1 MNEIENIVRLY
12 IAFPLW
18 NYLQKNPDHYVDKQR
33 QQLRTL
39 FKDNEIVVLVVCAFV
54 ESSLPS

>member
-18 NYLQKNPDHYVDKQR
+18 NYLQKKKNPDQYVDKQR

-39 FKDNEIVVLVVCAFV
+39 FKDNDIVVLVVCAFV
-54 ESSLPS
+54 ES

>member
-1 MNEIENIVRLY
+1 MEL
-12 IAFPLW
+12 FTKK
-18 NYLQKNPDHYVDKQR
+18 KNPDQYVDKQR

-54 ESSLPS
+54 ES

>member
-18 NYLQKNPDHYVDKQR
+18 NYLQKKTQIT
-33 QQLRTL
+33 TL
-39 FKDNEIVVLVVCAFV
+39 ISKDNNFAPYSKTMIL
-54 ESSLPS
+54 

>member
-1 MNEIENIVRLY
+1 MNEKENIVRLY

-18 NYLQKNPDHYVDKQR
+18 NYLQKKNPDQYVDKQR

-39 FKDNEIVVLVVCAFV
+39 FKDNDIVVLVVCAFV
-54 ESSLPS
+54 ES

>member
-18 NYLQKNPDHYVDKQR
+18 NYLQKKKTQIS
-33 QQLRTL
+33 TL
-39 FKDNEIVVLVVCAFV
+39 ISKDNNFAPYSKTMRL
-54 ESSLPS
+54 

>member
-18 NYLQKNPDHYVDKQR
+18 NYLQKKKTPDRYADKQR

-39 FKDNEIVVLVVCAFV
+39 FKDNEILVLVVCAFV
-54 ESSLPS
+54 ES

>member
-1 MNEIENIVRLY
+1 MNEIENIVRLN

-18 NYLQKNPDHYVDKQR
+18 NYLQKKKTPDQYADKQR

-54 ESSLPS
+54 ES